1 MNILNVEN
9 VMKKMMVRDLKEF
22 IFENYYKQI
31 GFTKEDSYYLLK
43 T

>member
-1 MNILNVEN
+1 
-9 VMKKMMVRDLKEF
+9 MVKDLREF

-43 T
+43 KSEKKRFCFLC